1 LVSEHPFGAGGLV
14 ARHFKLKNGLELI
27 LVRDASAPIFAYQT
41 WFRVGSRHE
50 RDGITGIAHLFE
62 HLMFNQTESH
72 PPGELDRM
80 IEAAGGDTN
89 AATWVDWTYYRDN
102 LPKEELALVV
112 DLEADRMAHLVLGDK
127 QVESE
132 REVVANERRFRV
144 EDDVDGFLSEELYK
158 LAFTTHP
165 YHWPTIGW
173 MRDIMA
179 ISIADCRAFYRTY
192 YAPNN
197 ATVVLVGDVSEDEAR
212 ARIEDKY
219 GAIPPAEI
227 PVERAP
233 EEPEQKEERRAS
245 FKKPVVGDK
254 LRMGYKSPPLTHA
267 DYPALE
273 VISELLFGGKSSRL
287 ERRLV
292 LDGEIA
298 SSCSA
303 SLAPFRDPGLW
314 EVSVSLKRG
323 RLAEEAERVVG
334 EELENLARGP
344 IATAELET
352 ARTRLLTRLLRELR
366 TQAGKAEALGHYHT
380 TAGDYRRLFQVESA
394 YRGVTADH
402 VRRAAAEW
410 LRPERRT
417 VVLAEP
423 EGDGQE
429 DAS

>member
-1 LVSEHPFGAGGLV
+1 MKLISEHLFDPTGAGAGLPTK
-14 ARHFKLKNGLELI
+14 HFRLENGLNL
-27 LVRDASAPIFAYQT
+27 LHLRDPSAPIFAYQT
-41 WFRVGSRHE
+41 WFAVGSRHE
-50 RDGITGIAHLFE
+50 REGTTGIAHLFE

-89 AATWVDWTYYRDN
+89 AATWVAWTYYRDN
-102 LPKEELALVV
+102 LPKEELPLVV

-179 ISIADCRAFYRTY
+179 ISIANCRDFYRTY

-197 ATVVLVGDVSEDEAR
+197 ATVVLVGDVSEEEAR

-219 GAIPPAEI
+219 GAIPSAEI
-227 PVERAP
+227 PLEHAP
-233 EEPEQKEERRAS
+233 AEPEQTSERRAA

-273 VISELLFGGKSSRL
+273 MISELLFGGKSSRL

-298 SSCSA
+298 SSCGA

-314 EVSVSLKRG
+314 E
-323 RLAEEAERVVG
+323 
-334 EELENLARGP
+334 
-344 IATAELET
+344 
-352 ARTRLLTRLLRELR
+352 
-366 TQAGKAEALGHYHT
+366 
-380 TAGDYRRLFQVESA
+380 
-394 YRGVTADH
+394 
-402 VRRAAAEW
+402 
-410 LRPERRT
+410 
-417 VVLAEP
+417 
-423 EGDGQE
+423 
-429 DAS
+429 